1 MGIDASIRL
10 GRESGKPVVALVI
23 TTPDNPTGN
32 YLEIDAIRSLVQH
45 AVASGIEF
53 ILLDFMYQSVTDP
66 DVDLYDVNGLFNS
79 LTPEERNAVFILDG
93 LTKSVGGSNLRNCH
107 LVFGNS
113 DHMQK
118 LKGLAT
124 HSVLPNALGEAA
136 ALEVYGQENP
146 TEHPWVKRVV
156 EPTARSR
163 AIVREELTN
172 RGFRFIIGQGY
183 YTFIN
188 IWPWLNRE
196 IPEQYQFVDTITGE
210 HIGRIDNVK
219 QLKSYLAQKWGL
231 RIIPGAF
238 FHQPHFIRFSYA
250 NAPEYTR
257 NAIQRL
263 DEALS
268 SLVD

>member
-1 MGIDASIRL
+1 M
-10 GRESGKPVVALVI
+10 
-23 TTPDNPTGN
+23 
-32 YLEIDAIRSLVQH
+32 DAILSLVQH

-53 ILLDFMYQSVTDP
+53 VLLDFMYQSVTDP
-66 DVDLYDVNGLFNS
+66 GVELYDVNDLFKS
-79 LTPEERNAVFILDG
+79 LTEEERNAVFILDG

-156 EPTARSR
+156 EPTAKSR

-172 RGFRFIIGQGY
+172 RGFKFIIGQGY

-188 IWPWLNRE
+188 I
-196 IPEQYQFVDTITGE
+196 
-210 HIGRIDNVK
+210 
-219 QLKSYLAQKWGL
+219 
-231 RIIPGAF
+231 
-238 FHQPHFIRFSYA
+238 
-250 NAPEYTR
+250 
-257 NAIQRL
+257 
-263 DEALS
+263 
-268 SLVD
+268 